1 MATFILPHLALPMDD
16 VIFAILT
23 NSTKFFTLGLPGSS
37 ITIPTFIKCCY
48 MVALLEEV
56 PDIVLRSVFAILGSL
71 LTYEKHY
78 QKSLPN
84 LLEDDRESIVYSPNA
99 QATPPHSIVNL
110 KFGVFLVL
118 QKFLLKHQQLKN
130 FDYCEIILNHLGVF
144 LMEEA
149 KSAQP
154 SKFLLTWETNML
166 IIDRLVWGI
175 SEHLQ
180 YDDRRRKISD
190 VITCVSIVSNLLK
203 TLLELLMTFP
213 SNLVSNPNISLRI
226 SEVIEET
233 IHHAT
238 IGMDPNSSENS
249 DLTEAELNEV
259 IKSYQVLKVH
269 ANKVRLILRNAAG
282 KFAWD
287 MKSFH
292 HSIDE
297 VEGEHK
303 CTIYPTLLPK
313 KSTSE
318 SSKIDNTSSSS
329 CSSFDSG
336 SDMLETLLM
345 RISKNNPECLYPD
358 PPIPEAEFH
367 KMIMK
372 HVEQECLSLEQE
384 TRLSQIRRSV
394 GQKENL
400 DLKTETSA
408 VFENARLLLAHFGQ
422 LNFDHLKNGE
432 VHLLTKSVNLTRDL
446 RGLDRKFS
454 REVAKFAIIY
464 VGPDQEDEMSIFKNE
479 TGSIEYDEFVKSL
492 GWEINLAEHTGYTG
506 GLDSNLV
513 KGGIC
518 TYYCTSTVEMV
529 FHDVTKMRIDKEDL
543 KQVKKKRHI
552 GNDHVHIVWNENRRD
567 YKYDTIGGDFG
578 NAQII
583 VTPLPNGLYAI
594 DTYRD
599 DQVQSFGPLQTRNM
613 ITKECLGPLVRK
625 TAIQAYRAALS
636 VDVTPGMETHPF
648 TLRKQTI
655 SLIASR
661 HKANP
666 NTYEKFL
673 TSILGNEH
681 IIVEE
686 PPAV

>member
-1 MATFILPHLALPMDD
+1 MAALILP
-16 VIFAILT
+16 
-23 NSTKFFTLGLPGSS
+23 
-37 ITIPTFIKCCY
+37 
-48 MVALLEEV
+48 ALLEEV
-56 PDIVLRSVFAILGSL
+56 PDVVLRSVFAILGSL

-84 LLEDDRESIVYSPNA
+84 LPEDDRESIVYSPNA
-99 QATPPHSIVNL
+99 Q
-110 KFGVFLVL
+110 
-118 QKFLLKHQQLKN
+118 
-130 FDYCEIILNHLGVF
+130 
-144 LMEEA
+144 
-149 KSAQP
+149 
-154 SKFLLTWETNML
+154 FLLTWETNML

-259 IKSYQVLKVH
+259 IKGYQVLKESAINVLIH
-269 ANKVRLILRNAAG
+269 LTHHLDNFSPMHGAAVINSDLVETDADENVDGNNIQYLSIKSGTIVTLIDMPATNKVRLILRNAAG

-303 CTIYPTLLPK
+303 CAIHPTLVPK

-318 SSKIDNTSSSS
+318 SSKIDTSSSR
-329 CSSFDSG
+329 SSFDSG

-358 PPIPEAEFH
+358 PPSPEVEFH

-384 TRLSQIRRSV
+384 ARLSQIRRSV

-400 DLKTETSA
+400 GLKTETSA

-479 TGSIEYDEFVKSL
+479 AGSIEYDEFVKSL

-599 DQVQSFGPLQTRNM
+599 DQVQSFGPLQSRNM